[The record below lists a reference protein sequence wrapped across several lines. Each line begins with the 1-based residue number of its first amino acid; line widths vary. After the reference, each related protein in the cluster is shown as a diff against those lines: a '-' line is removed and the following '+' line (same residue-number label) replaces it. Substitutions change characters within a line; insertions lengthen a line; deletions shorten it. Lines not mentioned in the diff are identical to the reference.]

1 MTIEQMHYE
10 FRILYNGIDSN
21 KSRGWQIPEID
32 HLLNKGQTKFINDII
47 ENDRGEDGMWAI
59 TALSPLVTTA
69 TFSVN
74 TSQPT
79 FTITKPTDFMYVW
92 GVEVTAR
99 KGDCVKKIPAYQ
111 VQVDD
116 IHEYSPFSKS
126 NFEWEEVNYEIV
138 GDTLKFYVD
147 GFTVTRV
154 YLTYLRQPQY
164 IHYAQT
170 GYNLPDGTLLT
181 GKQDCELPP
190 QTHYKIVELSI
201 TN

>member
-1 MTIEQMHYE
+1 MHYE
-10 FRILYNGIDSN
+10 VRVLYNGVDSN
-21 KSRGWQIPEID
+21 KSRGWQVPEID
-32 HLLNKGQTKFINDII
+32 HLLNRGMTRFVNDII
-47 ENDRGEDGMWAI
+47 ENDRGEDGMWAS
-59 TALSPLVTTA
+59 TALSPLVTPTS
-69 TFSVN
+69 FLVN

-79 FTITKPTDFMYVW
+79 FTINKPANFMFVW
-92 GVEVTAR
+92 VIEVKAR
-99 KGDCVKKIPAYQ
+99 KGECEKRIQAFP

-116 IHEYSPFSKS
+116 SHEYSPFSKS
-126 NFEWEEVNYEIV
+126 NFEWEEVNYEMV

-147 GFTVTRV
+147 GFTVTEV
-154 YLTYLRQPQY
+154 YLTYLRQPKY

-201 TN
+201 N